1 MSRRKADFEQRQGAM
16 GNETLSR
23 RLGGTMAIATL
34 IVAVA
39 IPLTAMGKSE
49 KIVICHAAG
58 QGGTENFVTLELA
71 PQAVYGNGG
80 HFEEN
85 GTPSAGHEGDH
96 LGACS
101 QDSGSTSEGTDTT
114 LAGDD
119 GPTTTTSSDDST
131 STLSDEDAD
140 VEAVEETTTTTA
152 TEPTTTEPQNSET
165 DVEAG
170 IETTSTTAPSAN
182 TTPSAP
188 GVGAGGILDD
198 GSGDGSPQVA
208 AAQET
213 APDEEDVH
221 SETLPFTGSDHQ
233 LVFPAGLLLLA
244 GWAVVFLTGGFR
256 EVSGAHVSGDAQ
268 RMGLGLH
275 RGRHE

>member
-1 MSRRKADFEQRQGAM
+1 M

-34 IVAVA
+34 IFAVA
-39 IPLTAMGKSE
+39 IPLTAMGKPE

-58 QGGTENFVTLELA
+58 QGGTENFVTLELSA
-71 PQAVYGNGG
+71 QAVYGNGG

-101 QDSGSTSEGTDTT
+101 PDSTSTSGDTETT
-114 LAGDD
+114 LTPDN
-119 GPTTTTSSDDST
+119 GPTTTTSHDDST
-131 STLSDEDAD
+131 STSSGDDAE
-140 VEAVEETTTTTA
+140 VEAVEETTTTT
-152 TEPTTTEPQNSET
+152 EPGPSTTELPKSET
-165 DVEAG
+165 EVEVG
-170 IETTSTTAPSAN
+170 VETTSTTAPADS
-182 TTPSAP
+182 TTSSAP
-188 GVGAGGILDD
+188 DVGADGVQDD
-198 GSGDGSPQVA
+198 ESGDGSHDVA

-221 SETLPFTGSDHQ
+221 AETLPFTGSDHH
-233 LVFPAGLLLLA
+233 LVLPAGLLLLA
-244 GWAVVFLTGGFR
+244 GSAVVFLTGGFR
-256 EVSGAHVSGDAQ
+256 EVSGAHVSGDAR